1 MKRFFL
7 TLLIIIILTP
17 AVHAQIDPP
26 KTTGVPLV
34 DPVTNCQMR
43 YYYFP
48 NIEAYFDTQKRI
60 YFFKQDGAWV
70 TAEEIPDGYRGY
82 SIYNKINVIINDYD
96 DDEPCQFIEKHRKK
110 YPYVNNDRALKLML
124 SKQ

>member
-7 TLLIIIILTP
+7 SLLIIILCTTG
-17 AVHAQIDPP
+17 VHAQVDLP
-26 KTTGVPLV
+26 KSNGAPLV
-34 DPVTNCQMR
+34 DPVTNCQLR

-48 NIEAYFDTQKRI
+48 NIEAYFDTQKRV
-60 YFFKQDGAWV
+60 YFFKQDGEWT

-82 SIYNKINVIINDYD
+82 SIYNKVNVFINDYD
-96 DDEPCQFIEKHRKK
+96 DEDPCQFIEKHRKK
-110 YPYVNNDRALKLML
+110 YPYINNDRALKLML